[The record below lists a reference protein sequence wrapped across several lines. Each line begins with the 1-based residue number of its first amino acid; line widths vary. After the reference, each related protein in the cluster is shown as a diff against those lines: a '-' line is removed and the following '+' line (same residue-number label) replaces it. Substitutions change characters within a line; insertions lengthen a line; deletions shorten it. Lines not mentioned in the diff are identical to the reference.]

1 MKWERARQSQNVEDR
16 RGMGMGRSGG
26 RLPIRGG
33 GLGIGGI
40 IIVVLI
46 GWALG
51 INPMQMLG
59 LISEQQGG
67 VPGLSVPAE
76 QGPQSA
82 PGAATGDDPFDQERA
97 FVASILGDTEDVWG
111 AIFQQSGQQYPAP
124 RLVLFNGVVQS
135 ACGQATSAAGPFYCP
150 GDRQVYI
157 DLQFFQEM
165 KARLGGGGDFAEAY
179 VIAHEVGHHIQT
191 ITGVSAKVNA
201 ARQRGERIEGDGGLL
216 VRQELQADCYAGVW
230 AHHAQ
235 ARHQWLE
242 PGDIEEALNT
252 ATAIG
257 DDRLQQKSRGVVVPD
272 SFSHGTSEQRVR
284 WFKRGFESGQPQQC
298 DTFGAASL

>member
-1 MKWERARQSQNVEDR
+1 MKWERGRQSQNVEDR
-16 RGMGMGRSGG
+16 RG
-26 RLPIRGG
+26 RGPGVPMRGAG

-40 IIVVLI
+40 VVVVLI

-51 INPMQMLG
+51 ISPGEMLG
-59 LISEQQGG
+59 LLSQQQQG
-67 VPGLSVPAE
+67 P
-76 QGPQSA
+76 SA
-82 PGAATGDDPFDQERA
+82 PTSQTETNAAPAKPNDPQRA

-111 AIFQQSGQQYPAP
+111 QIFSASGQRYPAP
-124 RLVLFNGVVQS
+124 TLVLFDGAVQS
-135 ACGQATSAAGPFYCP
+135 ACGQATSAVGPFYCP
-150 GDRQVYI
+150 GDQQVYI
-157 DLQFFQEM
+157 DLAFFEEM
-165 KARLGGGGDFAEAY
+165 RTRLGGGGDFAEAY

-191 ITGVSAKVNA
+191 LSGVSAKVSA
-201 ARQRGERIEGDGGLL
+201 ARQQGQEVEGDGGLL

-257 DDRLQQKSRGVVVPD
+257 DDTLQRQSRGSVVPD

-284 WFKRGFESGQPQQC
+284 WFTRGFEGGAPNGC
-298 DTFGAASL
+298 DTFKAAVL

>member
-16 RGMGMGRSGG
+16 RGMGGGG
-26 RLPIRGG
+26 RMPIRGG

-40 IIVVLI
+40 IVVVLI

-51 INPMQMLG
+51 INPMEMLG
-59 LISEQQGG
+59 MLSQQQGGG
-67 VPGLSVPAE
+67 VPGM
-76 QGPQSA
+76 SA
-82 PGAATGDDPFDQERA
+82 PASMPGGDASAGAAADPNDPQRA

-111 AIFQQSGQQYPAP
+111 AVFQQNGQQYPAP
-124 RLVLFNGVVQS
+124 KLVLFSGSVRS
-135 ACGQATSAAGPFYCP
+135 ACGQATSAVGPFYCP

-157 DLQFFQEM
+157 DLGFFQEM
-165 KARLGGGGDFAEAY
+165 QARLGGGGDFAEAY

-191 ITGVSAKVNA
+191 ITGVSARVND
-201 ARQRGERIEGDGGLL
+201 ARRRGENVEGDGGLL

-242 PGDIEEALNT
+242 PGDIEEAMNT

-257 DDRLQQKSRGVVVPD
+257 DDALQRQSRGVVVPD
-272 SFSHGTSEQRVR
+272 SFSHGTSAQRVR
-284 WFKRGFESGQPQQC
+284 WFTRGFESGQPGDC
-298 DTFGAASL
+298 DTFAARTL